1 MRIKLY
7 FTLENTKL
15 PIDYRRSIISFIKLS
30 LSEYSENE
38 FEKYYNQ
45 KDNIIKPYS
54 FSIFFRQP
62 QINGQEIILEEK
74 RFEMNMTIENYETA
88 ITIYNAFNHQ
98 KNKKFSINQN
108 SWILQNIVLIPE
120 KEIKENKIIIKF
132 QAPLCVRQRK
142 ENKDYYYSFENEEF
156 EETLKMN
163 IKEQLK
169 IANVP
174 TEEVDTFKIAPIK
187 AKKVIIK
194 FYEKQIECS
203 TGIFKLEGDI
213 ELLNYLYKAG
223 IGSKHSARIWDVSNC
238 LKGGAKLKIKV
249 YLNDWF
255 FNAGIVGF
263 LKILEENHDEFAI
276 RRNNYIEFN
285 TENLKN
291 FHKYYFNYFFKKY
304 NIAENVKN
312 RTRNLFNYLENNIE
326 AVFEDKDKEKERK
339 DKIKLNKKYIKEAI
353 KKQLD
358 KIKKIDEIIYEE
370 MKEQYE
376 QIDKVNT
383 KQEIVEIKEKLI
395 SNIEKENINKRLT
408 LNLFKSILSNT
419 YYGQPSFLNV
429 VKTALSYEEQQ
440 KVMYKD
446 YISNIV
452 ETGFING
459 IMQNEYSIEQVKEYI
474 ENSKERNITQDIEKI
489 YLKIKKDYIDKS
501 KTIEDIQKYL
511 KEKVIKR
518 CSMCENEMG
527 LTTNYSEGNFVP
539 LAISSN
545 NAKNFFWNQNV
556 NMPICDVCKLI
567 LFCIPA
573 GMTTIAKT
581 IKENGEYR
589 EKQLLSFVNYDTD
602 INRLY
607 KTNINFGN
615 KSRYEN
621 KNENENPYS
630 ELILDIVDQDKQVSM
645 WQLENIFVVEIEAE
659 YGAYSRIEYF
669 NIKRY
674 MSIFFTRYAQKTL
687 SKIWDYRYRLQ
698 IVDCIMKNKDI
709 KYIINERLRDEMK
722 KGEKKNGYNSF
733 LAARIRTI
741 LNTLKKEGKEVEDI
755 KKNDDK
761 LYVIYNLGIQIHEE
775 LKHNNEDNKLDGY
788 TYKMLNSVKAG
799 NKKEFIDIVIRLHMA
814 MGKDVSPIFI
824 ETMQTTGLDFESIG
838 HSFLAGLISNKY
850 GKKEEE
856 KING

>member
-1 MRIKLY
+1 MRMKLY
-7 FTLENTKL
+7 FTLENEKM

-38 FEKYYNQ
+38 FKKYYNE
-45 KDNIIKPYS
+45 KDNIVKPYA

-62 QINGQEIILEEK
+62 QINGQEIILEDK
-74 RFEMNMTIENYETA
+74 RFEMNITMENYETA

-108 SWILQNIVLIPE
+108 SWTLQNIVLIPE
-120 KEIKENKIIIKF
+120 KEIKESKIIIKF
-132 QAPLCVRQRK
+132 QAPLCVRKRE
-142 ENKDYYYSFENEEF
+142 ENKDYYYSFEDEKF

-169 IANVP
+169 IISIPA
-174 TEEVDTFKIAPIK
+174 ELVDTLKIAPIK

-203 TGIFKLEGDI
+203 TGIFELEGDI
-213 ELLNYLYKAG
+213 ELLSYLYKAG
-223 IGSKHSARIWDVSNC
+223 VGSKHSARIRDVSNC
-238 LKGGAKLKIKV
+238 LKGGSKLKIKV

-255 FNAGIVGF
+255 YNAGIVGF
-263 LKILEENHDEFAI
+263 LRILESNKDEFAI
-276 RRNNYIEFN
+276 RKNNYIEFD
-285 TENLKN
+285 TENLRN

-304 NIAENVKN
+304 NVAESVKT
-312 RTRNLFNYLENNIE
+312 RTENPFNYLENNIE
-326 AVFEDKDKEKERK
+326 VVLDDKEKEKERK
-339 DKIKLNKKYIKEAI
+339 NKIKSSIKYIKEAI

-358 KIKKIDEIIYEE
+358 KIKKIDEITYEE
-370 MKEQYE
+370 MKEQYD
-376 QIDKVNT
+376 QIDEANT

-395 SNIEKENINKRLT
+395 SNIEKNNINKRLT

-429 VKTALSYEEQQ
+429 VKTALSYEKQQ
-440 KVMYKD
+440 EVMYKD

-459 IMQNEYSIEQVKEYI
+459 IMQNEYSIEQIKEYI
-474 ENSKERNITQDIEKI
+474 ENSKESNLTQDIEKI
-489 YLKIKKDYIDKS
+489 YLKIEKDYIDKS
-501 KTIEDIQKYL
+501 KTVEDMQKYL
-511 KEKVIKR
+511 KEKVIQR
-518 CSMCENEMG
+518 CSMCENEIG

-539 LAISSN
+539 LAISSD
-545 NAKNFFWNQNV
+545 NARNFFWNQNV

-573 GMTTIAKT
+573 GMTTITKT

-589 EKQLLSFVNYDTD
+589 EKQLLSFVNYDTKID
-602 INRLY
+602 MLY
-607 KTNINFGN
+607 KTNVNFGN

-621 KNENENPYS
+621 KNENPYS
-630 ELILDIVDQDKQVSM
+630 ELILDIVEQDKQVST
-645 WQLENIFVVEIEAE
+645 WQLENIFVVELEAE

-674 MSIFFTRYAQKTL
+674 MSKFFTQYAEKTL

-698 IVDCIMKNKDI
+698 IVDYIMKNKDI
-709 KYIINERLRDEMK
+709 KYIINDRLRDEIK
-722 KGEKKNGYNSF
+722 NGEKKNGYNSF
-733 LAARIRTI
+733 LATQIRMI
-741 LNTLKKEGKEVEDI
+741 LNTLKKEVKEVEDI
-755 KKNDDK
+755 KKNNDK
-761 LYVIYNLGIQIHEE
+761 LYVIYNLGVQIHSE
-775 LKHNNEDNKLDGY
+775 LKNKGEDNKLDGY
-788 TYKMLNSVKAG
+788 TYKMLNSIKAG
-799 NKKEFIDIVIRLHMA
+799 NKKEFMDIVIRLHMA

-850 GKKEEE
+850 ERKEEE

>member
-120 KEIKENKIIIKF
+120 KEIKENKLIIKF

-142 ENKDYYYSFENEEF
+142 ENKDYYYSFGNEKF

-213 ELLNYLYKAG
+213 ELLNYLYKTG
-223 IGSKHSARIWDVSNC
+223 MGSKHSARIWDVSNC

-285 TENLKN
+285 TENLRN
-291 FHKYYFNYFFKKY
+291 FHKYYFEYFFKKY
-304 NIAENVKN
+304 NVAESVKT
-312 RTRNLFNYLENNIE
+312 RTEKPFNYLEDNIE
-326 AVFEDKDKEKERK
+326 VVFDDNDKEKERK
-339 DKIKLNKKYIKEAI
+339 EKIKSNQKYIKEAI

-358 KIKKIDEIIYEE
+358 KIKKIDEITYEE

-395 SNIEKENINKRLT
+395 SNIEKENINKRIT
-408 LNLFKSILSNT
+408 LNFFKSILSNT

-440 KVMYKD
+440 EVMYKD

-474 ENSKERNITQDIEKI
+474 E
-489 YLKIKKDYIDKS
+489 KDYIDKS

-518 CSMCENEMG
+518 CSMCENEIG

-539 LAISSN
+539 LAISSD
-545 NAKNFFWNQNV
+545 NARNFFWNQNV
-556 NMPICDVCKLI
+556 KMPICDVCKLI

-573 GMTTIAKT
+573 GMTSITKT
-581 IKENGEYR
+581 VKENGEYR
-589 EKQLLSFVNYDTD
+589 EKQLLSFVNYDTKID
-602 INRLY
+602 MLY
-607 KTNINFGN
+607 RTNINFGN

-621 KNENENPYS
+621 KNENPYS
-630 ELILDIVDQDKQVSM
+630 ELILDIVEQDKQASM
-645 WQLENIFVVEIEAE
+645 WQLDNIFVVELEAE

-674 MSIFFTRYAQKTL
+674 MSIFFTKYAEKTL

-698 IVDCIMKNKDI
+698 IVDYIMKNKDI
-709 KYIINERLRDEMK
+709 KYIINDRLRDEIK

-733 LAARIRTI
+733 LATQIRMI
-741 LNTLKKEGKEVEDI
+741 LNILKEEGKEVEDI
-755 KKNDDK
+755 KKNNDK
-761 LYVIYNLGIQIHEE
+761 LYVIYNLGVQIHEE
-775 LKHNNEDNKLDGY
+775 LKSKGEDNKLDGY
-788 TYKMLNSVKAG
+788 TYKMLNSIKAG
-799 NKKEFIDIVIRLHMA
+799 NKKEFMDIVIRLHMA

-850 GKKEEE
+850 EKKEEE